1 MALRYGRQR
10 PSARRVFKAVAY
22 QAKDDPIR
30 LIAERARPKIAA
42 ALTLAFKA
50 LRNAVPEGAIAA
62 RVAAGD
68 PAGAADAVNIATF
81 EHALR
86 PVFEQ
91 MADAYSASVKLGGAQ
106 INRRRVGKDST
117 TFSGQPQQPDPWA
130 VDLFSDEVLA
140 ELRALQD
147 DLIGGM
153 TDQMRQQV
161 FATIMDGVR
170 QNLPVEDIARQVKTE
185 CGLSVRLA
193 KAIRSYRAGLEQLDP
208 AVLARALRDD
218 SSDATIRAAI
228 DAGQALSKEE
238 IDDLVLAYANRALD
252 YRAKMIAQTE
262 STRAANMGLEAAYRQ
277 MIANGLI
284 PAAGVRKHWR
294 VALDEKTCGECLMVA
309 IAANAGIGVGELF
322 TGSEY
327 GPTAT
332 PPLHPNCRCSLDYI
346 TNLDLVPNAMNE
358 AA

>member
-1 MALRYGRQR
+1 MGLRYGRQR

-42 ALTLAFKA
+42 ALTRAFKA
-50 LRNAVPEGAIAA
+50 LRNAVPEGAISA

-68 PAGAADAVNIATF
+68 PAGAADVVNIATF

-91 MADAYSASVKLGGAQ
+91 MADAYRAAAKLGGGQ
-106 INRRRVGKDST
+106 ITRRVAKDSS

-130 VDLFSDEVLA
+130 VDLFGDDVLA

-153 TDQMRQQV
+153 TDQMRQQI

-170 QNLPVEDIARQVKTE
+170 QNLPVEDIAAQVKTE

-208 AVLARALRDD
+208 TVLARALRDD

-228 DAGQALSKEE
+228 DVEQALSKEE

-322 TGSEY
+322 TGSDDS
-327 GPTAT
+327 PVQT
-332 PPLHPNCRCSLDYI
+332 PPLHPNCRCSLEYI
-346 TNLDLVPNAMNE
+346 TNLDLVPNAMSE